1 MPNLPSLS
9 PFKYLIPPQTRPL
22 SSVPLL
28 ELLVIAILIQSNPFM
43 CLYQYTPYFVIS
55 LPVVNP
61 FTMSMCALHFVFQL
75 IYLCIVL

>member
-22 SSVPLL
+22 SSASLL
-28 ELLVIAILIQSNPFM
+28 ELLVIAILIQSNAFM
-43 CLYQYTPYFVIS
+43 CHQYTPYFVIS
-55 LPVVNP
+55 LPVLNP

-75 IYLCIVL
+75 IFWV